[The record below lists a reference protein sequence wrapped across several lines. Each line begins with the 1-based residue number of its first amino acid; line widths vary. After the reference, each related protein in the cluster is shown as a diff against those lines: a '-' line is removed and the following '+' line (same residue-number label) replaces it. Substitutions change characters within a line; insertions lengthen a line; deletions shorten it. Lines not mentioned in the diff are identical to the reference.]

1 MSSCDMKDYKAFF
14 KSKITEEVGWVIV
27 SAKDEFEAERIVE
40 SMLNKSYELMFVE
53 EKTKVKDG
61 N

>member
-1 MSSCDMKDYKAFF
+1 MLSCNTKDYKAFF

-40 SMLNKSYELMFVE
+40 SMLNSSYELMFVE
-53 EKTKVKDG
+53 EKK
-61 N
+61 